1 MFDSTKR
8 SCFERGFAPSE
19 GVVETVILGKV
30 SSNPCCNTAMINSQP
45 NGLVC
50 HSSKVGPPRCLIPL
64 DSRGHSFGGCES
76 LFFHWKD
83 SPLNGPTLKLHPSEP
98 LQAPIKK
105 NPTQK
110 TTTSKQP
117 GPHARHHKL
126 ASSPPPFLS
135 HQYIDGHVTSS
146 RSATLAAP
154 NSVVSLA
161 ASNGNGSSARSAT
174 PPRLETCDFPWVF
187 SLKIPKRKVG
197 PPQLGDEA
205 QKKHAKSYYVNDIYI
220 QKKCPSIP
228 KVMIYGIRML
238 S

>member
-126 ASSPPPFLS
+126 ASSPPHFCPISTLMMAMSQVQDLQRWQLQIQWFLWPRQMAMAQVQDLQRLRASKPAIS
-135 HQYIDGHVTSS
+135 HGF
-146 RSATLAAP
+146 
-154 NSVVSLA
+154 
-161 ASNGNGSSARSAT
+161 
-174 PPRLETCDFPWVF
+174 FPWKF
-187 SLKIPKRKVG
+187 PSGKWG
-197 PPQLGDEA
+197 PPNLGMRP
-205 QKKHAKSYYVNDIYI
+205 KKNM
-220 QKKCPSIP
+220 P
-228 KVMIYGIRML
+228 KASM
-238 S
+238 

>member
-19 GVVETVILGKV
+19 GVVEMVILGKV
-30 SSNPCCNTAMINSQP
+30 SSNPCCNNAMINSP
-45 NGLVC
+45 PSGLVC
-50 HSSKVGPPRCLIPL
+50 HSSSRPPPLSDTLWFQGPHFWC
-64 DSRGHSFGGCES
+64 CES
-76 LFFHWKD
+76 LFLIGKIHHSMDQRLPSRFKHR
-83 SPLNGPTLKLHPSEP
+83 LKRSN
-98 LQAPIKK
+98 I
-105 NPTQK
+105 K

-117 GPHARHHKL
+117 GPLGAIINWLR
-126 ASSPPPFLS
+126 PPPFLS

-174 PPRLETCDFPWVF
+174 PPRLETCDFPWGF

-197 PPQLGDEA
+197 FNLGMRP
-205 QKKHAKSYYVNDIYI
+205 KKHAKSYY
-220 QKKCPSIP
+220 S
-228 KVMIYGIRML
+228 M
-238 S
+238 